1 MILLNEWRR
10 PASSGNPSGAKRPF
24 VQDFSRW
31 SAGGPLYATEP
42 LNGNARCFPMS
53 TTKNLSS
60 MKSRLTIYKLGLRRA
75 ETHGNQDEITK
86 WESSIAALEQE
97 IDELDNQ

>member
-1 MILLNEWRR
+1 
-10 PASSGNPSGAKRPF
+10 
-24 VQDFSRW
+24 
-31 SAGGPLYATEP
+31 
-42 LNGNARCFPMS
+42 MS

-97 IDELDNQ
+97 IDELDNSEAPCPRRAIRHRQTAARGAAVLIPAKKKAAQEGGFFGYSRSSS

>member
-1 MILLNEWRR
+1 
-10 PASSGNPSGAKRPF
+10 
-24 VQDFSRW
+24 
-31 SAGGPLYATEP
+31 
-42 LNGNARCFPMS
+42 MS

-97 IDELDNQ
+97 IDELDNHCLLYTSRCV